1 MMEKPDYV
9 LHFSRPANTEVKYI
23 RGHWYLYERSNVYDP
38 QLGRSRKK
46 SGKILGS
53 ITEQGFVPSR
63 ARQERLNPVLN
74 DVVEVGAVNYI
85 YKRTER
91 MRGRLQ
97 NYFPELWEMI
107 YAAAVIRA
115 VYDCRFRRLQLHYED
130 SILSYIYPGLSFMPN
145 AVTEFL
151 NTLGRMRGAIRGYMQ
166 EMVAEHE
173 RFLLFDGHRVL
184 SASRSVDN
192 AECGYDSKMRYRP
205 QINLL
210 YMFTTGGDIGY
221 PVYYKQYLGST
232 LDVSAFSDMLK
243 ESTAY
248 ADNCTVIADKGFASD
263 DDFALL
269 EECGLNYVIP
279 LKRGNRFVKGH
290 VPASPFG
297 YEEAFSFN
305 GRGIHA
311 LTIPGDGFHIHLFL
325 DTDLLAQE
333 IADITKRTEKK
344 NHDTELKK
352 EREMTRRG
360 KGKGRLT
367 DEELALLEPIP
378 IQEAYADKEE
388 MGTMTL
394 KTNRKDLN
402 AFQVY
407 SIYKQRQAIEQFFKT
422 YGDTMSYEAS
432 YMRNNYAEEAWLFL
446 NHLSS
451 IIGVNAIEEIASIG
465 ESKNISYKDLAQTL
479 VKIKAGKVD
488 GKWVVYPI
496 KKSVQRLCEK
506 MQFNP
511 EDLTELKL

>member
-1 MMEKPDYV
+1 MEKPDYV
-9 LHFSRPANTEVKYI
+9 LNFVRPANTEVKYI
-23 RGHWYLYERSNVYDP
+23 RGHWYLYERSSVYDP

-53 ITEQGFVPSR
+53 ITEQGLVPSR
-63 ARQERLNPVLN
+63 ARVGRVNPILN

-85 YKRTER
+85 YQRTEW
-91 MRGRLQ
+91 MRGRLRK
-97 NYFPELWEMI
+97 YFPDLWEHV
-107 YAAAVIRA
+107 YVAAVIRA
-115 VYDCRFRRLQLHYED
+115 IYDCRFRRLQLHYED
-130 SILSYIYPGLSFMPN
+130 SILSYLYPGLSFMPN
-145 AVTEFL
+145 SVTEFL
-151 NTLGRMRGAIRGYMQ
+151 NALGRMRGAIRGYMQ

-173 RFLLFDGHRVL
+173 RFLLFDGHRLL
-184 SASRSVDN
+184 SASRTMDN

-210 YMFTTGGDIGY
+210 YMFTLGEDIGY

-232 LDVSAFSDMLK
+232 LDVSAFSDILK

-263 DDFALL
+263 GDFGLL
-269 EECGLNYVIP
+269 EKIGLNYVIP
-279 LKRGNRFVKGH
+279 LKRGNRFVKGR

-297 YEEAFSFN
+297 YGEAFSFN
-305 GRGIHA
+305 GRGIHS
-311 LTIPGDGFHIHLFL
+311 LTIPGDGFNVHLFL

-344 NHDTELKK
+344 NSATEMKK
-352 EREMTRRG
+352 EREAERRR

-367 DEELALLEPIP
+367 DGELEALEPIT

-388 MGTMTL
+388 MGTITL
-394 KTNRKDLN
+394 KTNRTDLN

-407 SIYKQRQAIEQFFKT
+407 SIYKQRQAIEQFFKM

-432 YMRNNYAEEAWLFL
+432 YMRNNYTEEAWLFL
-446 NHLSS
+446 NHLST
-451 IIGVNAIEEIASIG
+451 IVGVNALEEIASIG
-465 ESKNISYKDLAQTL
+465 ESKNISYKDLTQTL
-479 VKIKAGKVD
+479 IKIKAGKID

-496 KKSVQRLCEK
+496 KKSVQRLCGK

-511 EDLTELKL
+511 NDLTELKL

>member
-1 MMEKPDYV
+1 MEKPDYV
-9 LHFSRPANTEVKYI
+9 KNFARPANTEIKFI
-23 RGHWYLYERSNVYDP
+23 KGHWYLYERHSVYDP
-38 QLGRSRKK
+38 QLGRSRKI

-53 ITEQGFVPSR
+53 ITEQGLIPSR
-63 ARQERLNPVLN
+63 ARREWVNPVLN

-85 YKRTER
+85 YQKTAW
-91 MRGRLQ
+91 MRCRLQ
-97 NYFPELWEMI
+97 KYFPDIWQYI
-107 YAAAVIRA
+107 YTVAIIRA
-115 VYDCRFRRLQLHYED
+115 AYDCRFRRMQLHYED
-130 SILSYIYPGLSFMPN
+130 SILSYIYPDLSFMPGS
-145 AVTEFL
+145 VTEFL

-173 RFLLFDGHRVL
+173 RFLLFDGHRLL
-184 SASRSVDN
+184 SASHTVDN
-192 AECGYDSKMRYRP
+192 AECGYDSRMRYKP

-210 YMFTTGGDIGY
+210 YMFTLGEDIEY

-232 LDVSAFSDMLK
+232 LDVSAFSDILK

-263 DDFALL
+263 DDFSLL
-269 EECGLNYVIP
+269 EECGLKYVIP

-305 GRGIHA
+305 GRGIHS
-311 LTIPGDGFHIHLFL
+311 LTLPEEGFHIHLFL
-325 DTDLLAQE
+325 DTDLLSQE
-333 IADITKRTEKK
+333 IADATKRTEKQNATIK
-344 NHDTELKK
+344 RKKEQELK
-352 EREMTRRG
+352 RRN

-367 DEELALLEPIP
+367 DEELEALEPLTVK
-378 IQEAYADKEE
+378 EAYADKEE
-388 MGTMTL
+388 MGTITL
-394 KTNRKDLN
+394 KTNRTELN

-432 YMRNNYAEEAWLFL
+432 YMRNNYTEEAWLFL

-479 VKIKAGKVD
+479 IKIKAGKAD
-488 GKWVVYPI
+488 GKWTVYPV
-496 KKSVQRLCEK
+496 KKSVQKLCEK
-506 MQFNP
+506 MQLNP
-511 EDLTELKL
+511 YDLTGLGL